1 MSRFLIERYAEL
13 EPYVPGEQPKDM
25 KYIKLNTNESP
36 YPPSPKVLGRLN
48 AAEGERL
55 NLYPDPT
62 GSVLKEKIAGLYGVR
77 PSNIFLSNGSDEALA
92 FAFMAFFDEKRQ
104 AAFPDITYGFYPVYC
119 QLFNVPHV
127 KIPLR
132 EDFTINYEDY
142 LGLNKNIVIV
152 NPNAP
157 TGLVMPLEEIEK
169 ILRTNQDNVVLIDE
183 AYIDFGGQSAVR
195 LIDKY
200 DNLLVV
206 HTCSKSRSLAGAR
219 LGFVFGD
226 EALIS
231 DIEKMR
237 YSFNSYNVSRLT
249 LSAGEAAIDDEAYY
263 EQMRLKIVKTRE
275 KTALDLK
282 TLGFVMT
289 DSKANFLFV
298 RHPDYPGEMLYRRLK
313 EMGILVRRF
322 DKNRISDYLRITIG
336 SDEQMAAL
344 YQALKTILE
353 KGN

>member
-1 MSRFLIERYAEL
+1 MSRFLIERYAGL
-13 EPYVPGEQPKDM
+13 QPYVPGEQPKDM
-25 KYIKLNTNESP
+25 NYIKLNTNESP

-62 GSVLKEKIAGLYGVR
+62 GSVLKDKIAALYAVK

-142 LGLNKNIVIV
+142 LGINKNIVIV

-157 TGLVMPLEEIEK
+157 TGLIMPLEEIEK
-169 ILRTNQDNVVLIDE
+169 ILRTNPNNVVLVDE

-195 LIDKY
+195 LIDRY
-200 DNLLVV
+200 DNLVVV

-219 LGFVFGD
+219 LGFAFGD

-237 YSFNSYNVSRLT
+237 YSFNSYNVSRPT

-263 EQMRLKIVKTRE
+263 KQMWLTIVKTRD
-275 KTALDLK
+275 KTASDLK
-282 TLGFVMT
+282 TLGFIMT

-298 RHPDYPGEMLYRRLK
+298 KHPDYPGEMLYRRLK

-322 DKNRISDYLRITIG
+322 DKNRISDYLRITVG

>member
-48 AAEGERL
+48 AIEAERL

-62 GSVLKEKIAGLYGVR
+62 GSVLKEKIAALYGVK
-77 PSNIFLSNGSDEALA
+77 PNNIFLSNGSDEALA
-92 FAFMAFFDEKRQ
+92 FAFMAFFDEKRH

-119 QLFNVPHV
+119 QLFNIPHV

-142 LGLNKNIVIV
+142 LGINKNIVIV

-157 TGLVMPLEEIEK
+157 TGLEMLLDDIEK

-289 DSKANFLFV
+289 TSKANFIFA
-298 RHPDYPGEMLYRRLK
+298 RHPDYPGEMFYRRLK

-322 DKNRISDYLRITIG
+322 DKNRISDYLRITIS

-344 YQALKTILE
+344 YEALKTILE